1 MKKGKVI
8 TFSVIGSVICSILC
22 FGCLTSNKSVDV
34 VQVNMEEYNA
44 RLKDEQKQSLEIED
58 YWNNT
63 SMNEIRTSILGYVND
78 MMNSTLV
85 KLEDFKKE
93 ENEPKIKL
101 YEGEV
106 KRLKLILKNVKSAET
121 KEDLRKAIQ
130 VSYKQCL

>member
-22 FGCLTSNKSVDV
+22 FGCLTLNKSVDV

-44 RLKDEQKQSLEIED
+44 RLKDEQQQSLEIED

>member
-22 FGCLTSNKSVDV
+22 FGCLTSNKRVDV
-34 VQVNMEEYNA
+34 VQVNMDEYNA
-44 RLKDEQKQSLEIED
+44 RLKDEQQQSLEIEN

-78 MMNSTLV
+78 MMDSTLV

-130 VSYKQCL
+130 VSHKQCL

>member
-1 MKKGKVI
+1 MKNGKVI

-44 RLKDEQKQSLEIED
+44 RLKDEQQQSLEIED

-63 SMNEIRTSILGYVND
+63 SMNEIRISILGYVND

-130 VSYKQCL
+130 VSHKQCL

>member
-1 MKKGKVI
+1 MKKGKII
-8 TFSVIGSVICSILC
+8 TFSVIGSIVCSILC

-34 VQVNMEEYNA
+34 VQLNMEEYNA
-44 RLKDEQKQSLEIED
+44 RLKDEQQQILEIED

-63 SMNEIRTSILGYVND
+63 SMNEIRTSIIGYVND

-85 KLEDFKKE
+85 KLEDFKKD
-93 ENEPKIKL
+93 ENETKIKL

-106 KRLKLILKNVKSAET
+106 KRLKLILKNVKLAET

-130 VSYKQCL
+130 VSHKQCL